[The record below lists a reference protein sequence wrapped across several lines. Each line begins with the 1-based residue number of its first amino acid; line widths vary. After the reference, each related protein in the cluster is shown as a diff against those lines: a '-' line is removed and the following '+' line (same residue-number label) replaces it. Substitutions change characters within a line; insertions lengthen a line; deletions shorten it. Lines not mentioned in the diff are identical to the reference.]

1 MEKLWWWII
10 ESWDF
15 NLSTETAHA
24 KLRRVNQLL
33 RCPVQSPT
41 IRTYDIHFSHVM
53 NCPIWVKWLMCQGQR
68 RLDRRV
74 GRMRGIDS
82 WMKNLRLWNLRLCQ
96 WNREIG
102 MRRRKDRKRQD
113 ISNRNKGLRDLWMMH
128 LKRLKRW

>member
-1 MEKLWWWII
+1 
-10 ESWDF
+10 
-15 NLSTETAHA
+15 
-24 KLRRVNQLL
+24 
-33 RCPVQSPT
+33 
-41 IRTYDIHFSHVM
+41 M
-53 NCPIWVKWLMCQGQR
+53 NCPIWVKWLTCQGQR

-82 WMKNLRLWNLRLCQ
+82 WMRNLWLWNLRLRNLRLWNLRLCQ

-128 LKRLKRW
+128 LKRLKRWYIYITLRKILRKVVKLRKDMTSTSTSNRRFRN

>member
-1 MEKLWWWII
+1 
-10 ESWDF
+10 
-15 NLSTETAHA
+15 
-24 KLRRVNQLL
+24 
-33 RCPVQSPT
+33 
-41 IRTYDIHFSHVM
+41 M
-53 NCPIWVKWLMCQGQR
+53 NCPIWVKWLTCQGQR

-82 WMKNLRLWNLRLCQ
+82 WMRNLRLWNLRLCQ

-128 LKRLKRW
+128 LKRLKRWYIYITLRKILRKVVKLRKDMTSTSTSNRRFRN